1 MILKA
6 LHKAG
11 WLDIGAQERVERE
24 LINFRR
30 CLSPGQLIEI
40 PDEYRY
46 FKNIDSAIKSGLL
59 HVVSYDSRPGSLV
72 VNGELDK
79 ILHESSS
86 SSSFN
91 SSSSSSYVKRTGYR
105 AMLFSLE
112 EANGCYVKLNTFE
125 KGYPIYS
132 NGKYMLK
139 YGGEYFPRWYLE
151 DIETLSIHYTAS
163 QGIDPENSGD
173 LYTPFLFWL
182 GDGGRIKLGCGEES
196 SSSSEE

>member
-1 MILKA
+1 MILRA

-11 WLDIGAQERVERE
+11 WLDIGAQERIERE

-46 FKNIDSAIKSGLL
+46 FKNIDSAIRSRLL
-59 HVVSYDSRPGSLV
+59 QVVSYDSRPGSLV
-72 VNGELDK
+72 VNGELDN
-79 ILHESSS
+79 ISYESSS
-86 SSSFN
+86 SSVN
-91 SSSSSSYVKRTGYR
+91 SSSSSSYVKSTGYR
-105 AMLFSLE
+105 AINFSID

-151 DIETLSIHYTAS
+151 DIETLSIHYTANH
-163 QGIDPENSGD
+163 GVDPENSGD
-173 LYTPFLFWL
+173 PYTPFLFWL
-182 GDGGRIKLGCGEES
+182 GDGGYIDFGCGEES
-196 SSSSEE
+196 SSSTTE